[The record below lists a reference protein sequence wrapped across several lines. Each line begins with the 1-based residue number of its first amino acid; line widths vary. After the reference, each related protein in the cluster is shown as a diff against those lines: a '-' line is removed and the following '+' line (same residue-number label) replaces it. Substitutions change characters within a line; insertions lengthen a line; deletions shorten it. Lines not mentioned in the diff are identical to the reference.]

1 MLKEIPLLRA
11 PENNRTGMEI
21 NPNVRYPDQ
30 TEAAISSPQSSREA
44 PEPRPI
50 VASVTYQPTFDA
62 RSLRPVIQ
70 RKSTTG
76 WGRAPW
82 CARAGIY
89 QVGSKVVRAPG
100 SHIVPVWVCK
110 HWT

>member
-11 PENNRTGMEI
+11 PENKRTGMEI
-21 NPNVRYPDQ
+21 NPKVRYPDQ

-50 VASVTYQPTFDA
+50 VASVTYQPVFDA
-62 RSLRPVIQ
+62 RSLQPVIQ

-76 WGRAPW
+76 CGPLRNRPSS
-82 CARAGIY
+82 CIY
-89 QVGSKVVRAPG
+89 QSGSGIAKPMKN
-100 SHIVPVWVCK
+100 SI
-110 HWT
+110 